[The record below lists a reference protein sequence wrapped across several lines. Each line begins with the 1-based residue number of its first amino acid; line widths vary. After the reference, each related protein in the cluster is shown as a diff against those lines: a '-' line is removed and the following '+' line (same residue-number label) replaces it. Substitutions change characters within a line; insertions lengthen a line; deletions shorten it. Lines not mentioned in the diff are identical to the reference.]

1 MGLRPTENLY
11 IKHASVT
18 FLPSQ
23 TAIWYRIPCEK
34 EKRKK
39 GRKEEEERRKVM
51 ATLDESPAAKKWLP
65 LEANP
70 DVMNQV
76 SPSISKYTLF
86 GY

>member
-1 MGLRPTENLY
+1 MEVRPTENLY

-23 TAIWYRIPCEK
+23 TAFGIGFPARK
-34 EKRKK
+34 KK